1 MRTPLGPHG
10 AVSHL
15 VVLWLAILLQAAAGC
30 RTQTGTVVGEVG
42 KETLTLEEVE
52 QNIPYQLRRS
62 ISVDRKREAVERWV
76 EQELLYQ
83 EALRRGI
90 DREPKTAAL
99 LGKVRRD
106 ILVASL
112 LQRVSRLDAEVSEE
126 QIAQYYRDHQEEF
139 GRDEPEIWM
148 RHILVETRSEALRVR
163 QRIADGEPF
172 DTVARQESVETESAA
187 NGGDVGYVSEE
198 ICDAALWKAISGLET
213 GCLSDPILT
222 DMGYHVVEV
231 LGKMEPGTVR
241 ALDLVRPEIVS
252 AILLEAQR
260 RDREALLNTL
270 RQRAPWRVYSDRLA
284 GGSSAA
290 PDSLP

>member
-1 MRTPLGPHG
+1 MPLGLCG
-10 AVSHL
+10 TASHL
-15 VVLWLAILLQAAAGC
+15 VGLWLAILLQVAAGC

-52 QNIPYQLRRS
+52 QSIPYQLMGS
-62 ISVDRKREAVERWV
+62 ISASQKREAVERWI
-76 EQELLYQ
+76 EEELLYQ

-99 LGKVRRD
+99 LDKVRRD

-112 LQRVSRLDAEVSEE
+112 LQRESRPDAKVSEE

-139 GRDEPEIWM
+139 GRDEPEIWV
-148 RHILVETRSEALRVR
+148 RHILVETRSEALRLR

-172 DTVARQESVETESAA
+172 DAVARQESVEAESAA

-198 ICDAALWKAISGLET
+198 ICDAAFWKAIFGLKT
-213 GCLSDPILT
+213 GSLSDPILT

-241 ALDLVRPEIVS
+241 ALELVRPEIVS

-260 RDREALLNTL
+260 RDRDALVDTL
-270 RQRAPWRVYSDRLA
+270 RRRAPWRVYTDRLA
-284 GGSSAA
+284 GGPSAA
-290 PDSLP
+290 LDSLP